1 MKYERDAAVGD
12 KGLSSLPPCSLWGGD
27 QRDKTGTGRSRAP
40 EMRET
45 KGKQTGLEPSARCC
59 VCPPPS
65 RAGMMDGCS
74 QPARP
79 PGRPRYLHNT
89 GVPPVTSDT
98 ALPGA
103 KARWPRS
110 SSSHRGTV
118 TACED
123 GGSAECL
130 ASREPWARVKAGY
143 GSLLPA
149 RYGGGSI
156 SEKQSWGVEGGVC
169 PSRTLNSF
177 GSPSRHG

>member
-1 MKYERDAAVGD
+1 
-12 KGLSSLPPCSLWGGD
+12 
-27 QRDKTGTGRSRAP
+27 
-40 EMRET
+40 
-45 KGKQTGLEPSARCC
+45 
-59 VCPPPS
+59 
-65 RAGMMDGCS
+65 MMDGCS

-110 SSSHRGTV
+110 SSSHRETV

-156 SEKQSWGVEGGVC
+156 SEKQSWGVEGGV
-169 PSRTLNSF
+169 SV
-177 GSPSRHG
+177 